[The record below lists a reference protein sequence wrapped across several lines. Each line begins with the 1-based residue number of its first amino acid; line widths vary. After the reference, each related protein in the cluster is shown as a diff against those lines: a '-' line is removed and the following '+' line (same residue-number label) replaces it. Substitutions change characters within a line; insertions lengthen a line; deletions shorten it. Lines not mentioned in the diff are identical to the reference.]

1 MDFLQDKI
9 KKKQFLCNYSVFLLN
24 GMLAL
29 SIGSLLPF
37 IRDARGLD
45 YAFCGLI
52 VSLHSVGNL
61 FSSFTAGLLPVA
73 IGRKKSILFFNLFF
87 ALSYVLIIFGNH
99 NWCIAMAFFLTG
111 VARGAT
117 SNFCNTAINSL
128 APGKAWTINGLHAM
142 FSVGAFLF
150 PILLTL
156 FTATGESGWIT
167 ACYFMLAMGILSWIL
182 YAMIPMENDRVEK
195 EKKDGSFGFFSEP
208 LFYLCVATL
217 FFYLCAEQGV
227 IGWMITYF
235 KDTGFLPAS
244 LSQMT
249 ASVLWVMILA
259 GRLTTAWLSTRM
271 QKEKLLPIMGVGL
284 VCFFFLLLFSRSTV
298 WIVIGITNLGKL
310 NTVAM
315 AALFIL
321 TLILCKVIFFG
332 DYTAETVAADGLTF
346 GAAVELAVAM
356 PLSWLPLISD
366 YTREAKQPVKAT
378 AVSAI
383 VYGVISCWMY
393 LIGMGAAIY
402 TGESDI
408 AQIMVKAG
416 LGIVGLLIIIFS
428 TVTTTFLDAYSAGIS
443 SETLSHKLNGKYIAI
458 AVTVVG
464 ALAAIVYPMDNITN
478 FLYLIGS
485 VFAPMIAIQ
494 IADFFLLKE
503 DYSEK
508 EIQISNM
515 VLWIIGFILYR
526 ILMRIDIPVGN
537 TLPDIAITVVLC
549 LIWGKIS
556 KKK

>member
-271 QKEKLLPIMGVGL
+271 
-284 VCFFFLLLFSRSTV
+284 
-298 WIVIGITNLGKL
+298 
-310 NTVAM
+310 
-315 AALFIL
+315 
-321 TLILCKVIFFG
+321 
-332 DYTAETVAADGLTF
+332 
-346 GAAVELAVAM
+346 
-356 PLSWLPLISD
+356 
-366 YTREAKQPVKAT
+366 
-378 AVSAI
+378 
-383 VYGVISCWMY
+383 
-393 LIGMGAAIY
+393 
-402 TGESDI
+402 
-408 AQIMVKAG
+408 
-416 LGIVGLLIIIFS
+416 
-428 TVTTTFLDAYSAGIS
+428 
-443 SETLSHKLNGKYIAI
+443 
-458 AVTVVG
+458 
-464 ALAAIVYPMDNITN
+464 
-478 FLYLIGS
+478 
-485 VFAPMIAIQ
+485 
-494 IADFFLLKE
+494 
-503 DYSEK
+503 
-508 EIQISNM
+508 
-515 VLWIIGFILYR
+515 
-526 ILMRIDIPVGN
+526 
-537 TLPDIAITVVLC
+537 
-549 LIWGKIS
+549 
-556 KKK
+556 